1 MRLLEHQAK
10 QLLSEF
16 GIPVPR
22 GLVCRDAEAAA
33 AAWDQIGASAGGLVL
48 KAQVPI
54 GKRGKGGGVSVVRS
68 RAHAEDA
75 ASALLQMTVGG
86 FAVTE
91 ILAEEL
97 VPISAELYLSVLTD
111 TSPAH
116 PRPLLMISARGGMD
130 IEELAAAAPDSL
142 YRLHADPAYGLHPY
156 QARELA
162 RRSGL
167 SVEGQGA
174 LTKIIG
180 ATYRA
185 YWESDAELVEINPLA
200 LTTAGDLVAVDAKV
214 TIDNAARGRHPDI
227 KGAEIDSV
235 ETRAAA
241 MGLSYVELEGDIG
254 LISNGAGL
262 TMATMDHLA
271 LLGGRPANFLDTGER
286 ILRGGIA
293 DGMGLLLSNPRVNAV
308 LINVFGGGV
317 RCDVIAQKIVEA
329 VGALPAGHLPVVATL
344 HGRNEEAGRAI
355 LSEAGLHGLW
365 APATIQEALETV
377 VKLAAQRSGGGGG
390 NELPAAERGT
400 GS

>member
-1 MRLLEHQAK
+1 
-10 QLLSEF
+10 
-16 GIPVPR
+16 
-22 GLVCRDAEAAA
+22 
-33 AAWDQIGASAGGLVL
+33 
-48 KAQVPI
+48 
-54 GKRGKGGGVSVVRS
+54 
-68 RAHAEDA
+68 
-75 ASALLQMTVGG
+75 MTVGG

-91 ILAEEL
+91 IPRRSWCPSALNCTS
-97 VPISAELYLSVLTD
+97 VFSPIPA
-111 TSPAH
+111 AH

-156 QARELA
+156 QARDLA

-185 YWESDAELVEINPLA
+185 YWESDAELVEINPLV

-271 LLGGRPANFLDTGER
+271 LLGGRPANFLDTGSASCGWHRRRHGPPAVESTR
-286 ILRGGIA
+286 QRGAHQCVRWWGP
-293 DGMGLLLSNPRVNAV
+293 L
-308 LINVFGGGV
+308 
-317 RCDVIAQKIVEA
+317 RCDRPED
-329 VGALPAGHLPVVATL
+329 
-344 HGRNEEAGRAI
+344 R
-355 LSEAGLHGLW
+355 
-365 APATIQEALETV
+365 
-377 VKLAAQRSGGGGG
+377 GGGGCSACRALAG
-390 NELPAAERGT
+390 GGHAPRSQRG
-400 GS
+400 SRARHPV

>member
-1 MRLLEHQAK
+1 M
-10 QLLSEF
+10 
-16 GIPVPR
+16 
-22 GLVCRDAEAAA
+22 
-33 AAWDQIGASAGGLVL
+33 
-48 KAQVPI
+48 
-54 GKRGKGGGVSVVRS
+54 
-68 RAHAEDA
+68 
-75 ASALLQMTVGG
+75 
-86 FAVTE
+86 
-91 ILAEEL
+91 
-97 VPISAELYLSVLTD
+97 
-111 TSPAH
+111 
-116 PRPLLMISARGGMD
+116 
-130 IEELAAAAPDSL
+130 
-142 YRLHADPAYGLHPY
+142 
-156 QARELA
+156 
-162 RRSGL
+162 
-167 SVEGQGA
+167 
-174 LTKIIG
+174 
-180 ATYRA
+180 
-185 YWESDAELVEINPLA
+185 
-200 LTTAGDLVAVDAKV
+200 

-355 LSEAGLHGLW
+355 LSEAGLDGLW

-377 VKLAAQRSGGGGG
+377 VELAAQRSGSGGG